1 MTMKYTISLLSA
13 AFMMLVS
20 LTAGAQ
26 ALPFVAAEYGAASL
40 GTAGAGLVGNT
51 NAAAVPF
58 SDMTIDATAGYT
70 LWAPTKANVMGVNA
84 SYNLKNKLGVTAG
97 FTYGLNPSYTITN
110 TDGMAAGSFSP
121 TDMMAEVGVSYRFLP
136 FMSVGANVGYAMSSL
151 TDKYSYGAV
160 AADVYVMAVL
170 SDLKLT
176 AGVSNI
182 GTAVTSASG
191 AKFSLPTSVA
201 LGAGYGVTFAGMH
214 RVDVRLDADYFLS
227 GDIAVAAGVEYAMND
242 LAFVRAGYRY
252 GGNSPVPSFASVG
265 AGVKILGIKLDVAY
279 ILGSPRMGNTL
290 AAGIGYC
297 F

>member
-1 MTMKYTISLLSA
+1 MKHTISFFSA
-13 AFMMLVS
+13 AFLMLVS

-40 GTAGAGLVGNT
+40 GKAGADLVEHT
-51 NAAAVPF
+51 NVAAVPF
-58 SDMTIDATAGYT
+58 EETMLDVTAGYT

-84 SYNLKNKLGVTAG
+84 SYNLKNKLGVSAG
-97 FTYGLNPSYTITN
+97 FTYGLNPSYTV
-110 TDGMAAGSFSP
+110 TDGNGMTSGSFSP

-151 TDKYSYGAV
+151 TEKYSYGAV
-160 AADVYVMAVL
+160 AADVYVMAAL
-170 SDLKLT
+170 AGLKVT

-182 GTAVTSASG
+182 GTSVTSASG

-201 LGAGYGVTFAGMH
+201 LGAGYGITFAEKH
-214 RVDVRLDADYFLS
+214 RVEVLLDADYFLS
-227 GDIAVAAGVEYAMND
+227 GDIAVAAGVEYGMND

-252 GGNSPVPSFASVG
+252 GGDSPVPSFASVG
-265 AGVKILGIKLDVAY
+265 AGVKILGIKLDIAY
-279 ILGSPRMGNTL
+279 ILGSPAMCNTL
-290 AAGIGYC
+290 SAGIGYC